1 MSDFSLILANLFSRK
16 LRAAL
21 MIVAIFFAF
30 LIFGVLAGVQNGFDS
45 FGNAAGENRLVAMNK
60 INFTQPLPLAYINR
74 IRSVEGV
81 VRASHANWFGGYY
94 QDPKNLVMTF
104 AVDPESYLDI
114 YAGDVLLTA
123 DQKATFLADRT
134 GLLVGRK
141 IAEKNGWKVGDRI
154 PLNSNIY
161 TNKNTGKQSW
171 EFTISGIVDPARED
185 GSTDW
190 GIFHY
195 DYFSESVTFGQN
207 TIGYVIIETADKAL
221 NQKIA
226 KAIDEMFANSPAETA
241 TDTEKAF
248 GQAFAAQLG
257 NIALIIT
264 LVVGAAFF
272 TILMI
277 VGNTMVMAVRE
288 RTKEIG
294 VMKTLGF
301 PSGRIFRLVLGES
314 LLLAAL
320 GALPALGT
328 AGLLLLW
335 MKKAVGMPGLALTLP
350 YVALGVGI
358 MLVLGLMTG
367 LVPAWNALRL
377 NIVTALGRQ

>member
-81 VRASHANWFGGYY
+81 VQASHANWFGGYY

-114 YAGDVLLTA
+114 YAGDVLLAA
-123 DQKATFLADRT
+123 DQKAAFLADRT

-226 KAIDEMFANSPAETA
+226 KVIDEMFANSPAETA

-320 GALPALGT
+320 GALPALGA

-358 MLVLGLMTG
+358 MLALGLMTG